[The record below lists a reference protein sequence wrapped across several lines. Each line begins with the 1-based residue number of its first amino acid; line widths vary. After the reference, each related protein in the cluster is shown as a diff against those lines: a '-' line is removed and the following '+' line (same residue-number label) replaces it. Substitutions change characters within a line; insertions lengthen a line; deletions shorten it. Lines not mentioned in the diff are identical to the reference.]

1 MILDQKADRGGN
13 VQLKEWKYEGC
24 KIADKLQEQILS
36 IVEILNDS
44 SIVGNK
50 NWLELQKYIAG
61 ELGITTGQV
70 RTIKR
75 MMEELDI
82 IKKGVLNAYSIPN
95 EAVIYTDNG
104 KTFVELMATE
114 KLMKQRLNTD
124 DLEAVKEI
132 RNIYRLYY

>member
-1 MILDQKADRGGN
+1 M
-13 VQLKEWKYEGC
+13 QLKEWKYEGC

>member
-82 IKKGVLNAYSIPN
+82 IKKGSSERIQYS
-95 EAVIYTDNG
+95 ERSCY
-104 KTFVELMATE
+104 
-114 KLMKQRLNTD
+114 
-124 DLEAVKEI
+124 
-132 RNIYRLYY
+132 LY